1 MSTSLWNLVDNFSD
15 RLHSDKSTDCKS
27 YLDYMLIKD
36 DQLILRCFECKNKNN
51 KGFNKDLVKIFA
63 NFYKFC
69 DKDINKYIL
78 LLKKGVYSYE

>member
-1 MSTSLWNLVDNFSD
+1 
-15 RLHSDKSTDCKS
+15 
-27 YLDYMLIKD
+27 MLIKD